1 MFLLLYLNVEYHC
14 FFRERVSG
22 IVIDVLGVFVEPV
35 NSNAPVLIVD
45 DEVGFRE
52 LISTVLGL
60 SNIKYVMAVD
70 GSDAWKKFNEIK
82 PSIVITDLQ
91 MPIITGLELIELIRS
106 ANPLIPVVAI
116 SSASD
121 MLADALRAGAN
132 EAIEKPFSID
142 YLEGVIKKYLLP

>member
-1 MFLLLYLNVEYHC
+1 M
-14 FFRERVSG
+14 
-22 IVIDVLGVFVEPV
+22 EPV